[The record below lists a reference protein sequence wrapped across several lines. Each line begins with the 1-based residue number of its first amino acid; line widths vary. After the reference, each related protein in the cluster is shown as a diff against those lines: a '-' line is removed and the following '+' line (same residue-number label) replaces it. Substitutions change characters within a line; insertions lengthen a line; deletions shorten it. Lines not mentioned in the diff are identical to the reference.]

1 MRLRYTTR
9 ATAELDEVLAFIDHE
24 SPKGARRV
32 KARMLEVIDRLVL
45 YPESGRLTTNSRL
58 RRAVVYPY
66 PYLIYYKASATE
78 VVIHGIRHSARRP
91 RSSR

>member
-9 ATAELDEVLAFIDHE
+9 ATAELDDILAFIDRE

-32 KARMLEVIDRLVL
+32 KARMLEMIDRLVR
-45 YPESGRLTTNSRL
+45 YPESGRLTSTSRL

-66 PYLIYYKASATE
+66 PYLIFYKASATE

-91 RSSR
+91 RR